1 MDGPPTP
8 GSDVG
13 EPRPDLPSRVGRYRI
28 EAKIG
33 EGGMGAVYLGRDPD
47 GRPVA
52 VKVVRPGLADDPAFL
67 ARFRDEARNAE
78 RVAAFCTA
86 QVLEHGEDDGVAYLV
101 TEYIEGPSLLRHV
114 TDNGPLSPGMLHGVA
129 VGVAAALVGIHAAGL
144 VHRDLKPSNV
154 LLSISGPRV
163 IDFGIAR
170 ALDAAASH
178 TRTGQIIGSP
188 GWIAPE
194 QILGQRATPAVDV
207 FAWGCLV
214 AYAANGRN
222 PYGRGSFQLMAAR
235 AVHADPDL
243 GVLTEPLAG
252 LVRSALAKD
261 PAQRP
266 SARDL
271 LLALTGGTGT
281 EADVNTTI
289 DESWRLRDPGPAAPQ
304 DPATL
309 RDPGGTA
316 PSGSV
321 THQEAGAA
329 APSGSATRHD
339 AGSVAPSEHG
349 AVTREALGRSD
360 RRRPRRP
367 LVLTGAAALMAA
379 VVAGGV
385 VLMVRDR
392 DGASGTGAA
401 TPAALPK
408 DPLLVRIDTR
418 PGWPG
423 TCHGDIGV
431 YVPGAAA
438 PTTLVDGPQ
447 CDTLPVWSPDRRRIA
462 FTRSG
467 GGRTEAW
474 VMNADGSDPRKVTDR
489 ISGGRVAWS
498 PDGRRLA
505 FMGRDNGVA
514 QIFAITIGETT
525 PTRLTD
531 DPADKDD
538 PAWSATGRL
547 AFWSKRDGT
556 EQIYTLDPQHPDRP
570 WTRIT
575 ADGVRAVDP
584 AWSPDG
590 RRLAYTRGAYPRAD
604 IWAVNADGTG
614 ARRVTADAGHDMDP
628 TWSRNGA
635 WIAYVNGRYAQPR
648 LRAVRQ
654 DGSGDRSL
662 VPGAV
667 SLGHPGWS

>member
-8 GSDVG
+8 GADLG
-13 EPRPDLPSRVGRYRI
+13 ETRPDLPPRVGRYRI

-33 EGGMGAVYLGRDPD
+33 EGGMGAVYLGRGPD

-52 VKVVRPGLADDPAFL
+52 VKVVRPGLAGDPAFL

-101 TEYIEGPSLLRHV
+101 TEYIEGPSLLGHV

-178 TRTGQIIGSP
+178 TRTGQVIGSP

-207 FAWGCLV
+207 YAWGCLV

-222 PYGRGSFQLMAAR
+222 PYGQGSFQLMAAR
-235 AVHADPDL
+235 AVHAEPDL
-243 GVLTEPLAG
+243 GVLTEPLAS
-252 LVRSALAKD
+252 LVRGALAKD
-261 PAQRP
+261 PAHRP

-271 LLALTGGTGT
+271 LLSLTGGTGT

-289 DESWRLRDPGPAAPQ
+289 DESWRA
-304 DPATL
+304 PATL
-309 RDPGGTA
+309 HEPATATPTA
-316 PSGSV
+316 PA
-321 THQEAGAA
+321 TQREAAVA
-329 APSGSATRHD
+329 APRELAT
-339 AGSVAPSEHG
+339 
-349 AVTREALGRSD
+349 VTRETQGHPV
-360 RRRPRRP
+360 RRRSTRP
-367 LVLTGAAALMAA
+367 FVLAGLAALVTAIT
-379 VVAGGV
+379 AGGV
-385 VLMVRDR
+385 VLLVGNGD
-392 DGASGTGAA
+392 DGASDTGAA
-401 TPAALPK
+401 TPGALPK
-408 DPLLVRIDTR
+408 DPMLVRVDAQ

-423 TCHGDIGV
+423 TCHGDIGT

-438 PTTLVDGPQ
+438 PTTLADGPR

-489 ISGGRVAWS
+489 ISGGRVTWS

-514 QIFAITIGETT
+514 QIFVITVGEAT

-547 AFWSKRDGT
+547 AFWSKRGGT
-556 EQIYTLDPQHPDRP
+556 EQIYTLDPRHPDQP
-570 WTRIT
+570 WTRLT
-575 ADGVRAVDP
+575 GDGVRAVDP

-590 RRLAYTRGAYPRAD
+590 RRIAYTRGAYPQAD
-604 IWAVNADGTG
+604 IWVANADGTG
-614 ARRVTADAGHDMDP
+614 AHRVTTGAGHDMDP
-628 TWSRNGA
+628 TWSRNGT
-635 WIAYVNGRYAQPR
+635 WIAYVSGRYAEPR
-648 LRAVRQ
+648 LRAVRS
-654 DGSGDRSL
+654 DGSGDQRI
-662 VPGAV
+662 VPNAT
-667 SLGHPGWS
+667 SLGHPDWS